1 MKRLEKNLLVVGLGI
16 LVMAV
21 PAFAS
26 EGLSTFSDNDLL
38 AKAGKLIRMI
48 GGAAAPIILSWG
60 FLMKG
65 LKSSDPT
72 IDSNVYIKNGIIG
85 ALCAMAAWGA
95 GQWLYTA
102 FK

>member
-1 MKRLEKNLLVVGLGI
+1 MTRSEKNLLVLC
-16 LVMAV
+16 LVTLIVAA
-21 PAFAS
+21 PAFAD
-26 EGLSTFSDNDLL
+26 EGLATFSDNELL

-48 GGAAAPIILSWG
+48 GGAAAPIILAWG

-72 IDSNVYIKNGIIG
+72 VDSNIFIKNGIIG
-85 ALCAMAAWGA
+85 ALCSMAAWGA
-95 GQWLYTA
+95 GQWLYSA

>member
-1 MKRLEKNLLVVGLGI
+1 MKHSQKHLLFLCLVVLLV
-16 LVMAV
+16 AV
-21 PAFAS
+21 PAFAD

-48 GGAAAPIILSWG
+48 GGAAAPIILAWG

-72 IDSNVYIKNGIIG
+72 VDSNIYIKNGIIG
-85 ALCAMAAWGA
+85 AVCSMAAWGA
-95 GQWLYTA
+95 GQWLYSA